1 MSLIFINMTY
11 ILLKGIARTRMKILS
26 SFTRPEDDLNL
37 YDGLSHMED
46 KKSHLAESNLALE
59 S

>member
-11 ILLKGIARTRMKILS
+11 ILLKGTAHTRMKILS

-37 YDGLSHMED
+37 YDGLSHMEN
-46 KKSHLAESNLALE
+46 KKNNLAESYLAL
-59 S
+59 